1 MNDDVFMLWL
11 PYRSTIWAA
20 LLAGL
25 APATIAKFKR
35 RSPIRWYLYGFT
47 CTLVAWPL
55 IALAT
60 IHALL
65 VRSQIVSPVS
75 PEVRQRQR
83 RLDALALLAESSVQ
97 SYPSWIAELRRKSP
111 DGTDRRRYAYEN
123 IGPGESSN
131 SSANLPI
138 RAPITPWR
146 FATTASTL
154 ATSQSDIVGS
164 HLL

>member
-11 PYRSTIWAA
+11 AYRSTIWAA
-20 LLAGL
+20 LLAAL

-65 VRSQIVSPVS
+65 VRSQIVSPYRRG
-75 PEVRQRQR
+75 PATAAKVRR
-83 RLDALALLAESSVQ
+83 AG
-97 SYPSWIAELRRKSP
+97 PPRRKQRAIVSKL
-111 DGTDRRRYAYEN
+111 DSGAQAQIARWDR
-123 IGPGESSN
+123 S
-131 SSANLPI
+131 LP
-138 RAPITPWR
+138 
-146 FATTASTL
+146 L
-154 ATSQSDIVGS
+154 C
-164 HLL
+164 L